1 MCTVTFVPTPKGFVF
16 TSNRDEDPKRAANTI
31 VKDDGQNGYLYY
43 PQDERA
49 KGTWFAFSD
58 NDQFACVLNGAFH
71 PHQPKAD
78 YRLSRGTMAL
88 RYFDYPSI
96 DDFMD
101 GFAFEG
107 IEAFTLI
114 LYHQGDFKEVKW
126 DEKALHVRDLP
137 LDTIHLWSS
146 CTLYTEEWWL
156 DRSIKFKEFVARH
169 NPSQAEIIDFHAKEL
184 PFVHSALEA
193 RLGNSI
199 PMSQIPLKTTS
210 VSSLT
215 KVDKGFD
222 FYFHRTDGSITAQK
236 STF

>member
-1 MCTVTFVPTPKGFVF
+1 MCTVTFVPTPDGFIF
-16 TSNRDEDPKRAANTI
+16 TSNRDEDPKRSAKKI
-31 VKDDGQNGYLYY
+31 VKELRGDHKIYY
-43 PQDERA
+43 PQDKKA
-49 KGTWFAFSD
+49 KGTWIAFSD
-58 NDQFACVLNGAFH
+58 NDQFACVLNGAFQ

-88 RYFDYPSI
+88 RYFDYHSI
-96 DDFMD
+96 DDFLD

-126 DEKALHVRDLP
+126 DEKEMHVRNLP
-137 LDTIHLWSS
+137 LNTIHLWSS

-156 DRSIKFKEFVARH
+156 DRSISFKEFVARN
-169 NPSQAEIIDFHAKEL
+169 NPSQADIIDFHVKEL

-193 RLGNSI
+193 RLGSAI

-210 VSSLT
+210 VSSLI
-215 KVDKGFD
+215 KVDAGFD
-222 FYFHRTDGSITAQK
+222 FHFHRTDGTIKAHK